1 MRGNDE
7 VLVLRSLEYAV
18 GCGAC
23 GVVALSVRVLAVGR
37 LLKEGVHGGEALL
50 HRDVYHLSLA
60 GPESVEQC
68 RHARAESVLAAYEVG
83 DYNAGL
89 HRRAVAL
96 AGHVHD
102 AAARLSENVQ
112 AGVRRLGACLA
123 EGGVELDDDFI
134 LHNREALFPPEPLR
148 KIMALPDRPTAFFCT
163 SDQAAV
169 QLMQAFSQLGFRVP
183 DDVSVLGFDDLP
195 LATQVQPALT
205 TLAQDISQ
213 KAHLVVDMLLRHIRQ
228 RALAPE
234 RTLLGTWLVERQS
247 VRRLEPAGKQA
258 DQLLNPHETAIE
270 S

>member
-1 MRGNDE
+1 MGNNVDE
-7 VLVLRSLEYAV
+7 SDVDRHRLE
-18 GCGAC
+18 GF
-23 GVVALSVRVLAVGR
+23 R
-37 LLKEGVHGGEALL
+37 
-50 HRDVYHLSLA
+50 A
-60 GPESVEQC
+60 G
-68 RHARAESVLAAYEVG
+68 
-83 DYNAGL
+83 
-89 HRRAVAL
+89 
-96 AGHVHD
+96 
-102 AAARLSENVQ
+102 
-112 AGVRRLGACLA
+112 LA
-123 EGGVELDDDFI
+123 EGGVELADDFI

-148 KIMALPDRPTAFFCT
+148 KIMELPDRPTAFFCT
-163 SDQAAV
+163 SDLAAV

-247 VRRLEPAGKQA
+247 VRRLEPDSQQVDLSKTS
-258 DQLLNPHETAIE
+258 ETAIE